1 LKSILR
7 EEYLVNKLINT
18 LVVNKLGRLLLF
30 FSLPLFLV
38 FGTTCTN
45 DLNNVGSDNN
55 PSGAGIIL
63 VNINPSTTFGNG
75 SATDSLSQVQV
86 ITQEL
91 PDGSTIQFQLNS
103 RSLPTLL
110 RGCLINADTV
120 LHDGGQAF
128 AEYLPG
134 IVIGPGG
141 SSTPPPPATLN
152 IAAII
157 TTPQGVKQ
165 QNFGTVIL
173 NAVNVTPPT
182 DTDVTTNPADSCSAI
197 FLTLQFQTTGI
208 PPGTPVNFKLSNPAL
223 GSLKPTSTTVGGSE
237 SSGTATTEYDTKNN
251 TGGTQVITATIV
263 LPNPFDID
271 SNCPDVS
278 IGDRTIQAI
287 VTITQS
293 VPAPTPAPTPGGT
306 PSPAPTC
313 PP

>member
-1 LKSILR
+1 MK
-7 EEYLVNKLINT
+7 KLIKT
-18 LVVNKLGRLLLF
+18 LAVNKLGRLLLF

-75 SATDSLSQVQV
+75 SPTDSLSQVQV
-86 ITQEL
+86 ITQVL
-91 PDGSTIQFQLNS
+91 PDGSTIQFQINS
-103 RSLPTLL
+103 RSLPTFL

-134 IVIGPGG
+134 IDIAPGG
-141 SSTPPPPATLN
+141 SSTPPPPATVN

-157 TTPQGVKQ
+157 TTPQGVQQ

-173 NAVNVTPPT
+173 NAVSITPPA
-182 DTDVTTNPADSCSAI
+182 DTDVTTNPPDSCSII

-208 PPGTPVNFKLSNPAL
+208 PPGTIVNFKLSNSSLGTISANSIPAL
-223 GSLKPTSTTVGGSE
+223 VQGSE
-237 SSGTATTEYDTKNN
+237 SSGTVTIQYDTKNN
-251 TGGTQVITATIV
+251 TGGTQIITATIE
-263 LPNPFDID
+263 LPNPFDPVNRPD
-271 SNCPDVS
+271 CPDVS
-278 IGDRTIQAI
+278 IVDRTIQAV

-293 VPAPTPAPTPGGT
+293 VPQPTPV
-306 PSPAPTC
+306 PSPLPSAAPTC
-313 PP
+313 PPSPSP